1 MSRILRRPMF
11 RGGRVDGRGTGITS
25 GLGYEKGGR
34 VGYATG
40 GDIMARLSNF
50 FNSPALNP
58 DGTPVT
64 LPRRNI
70 VDDAAF
76 LIGPGKFAKAGGAG
90 LNLIKSFSK
99 ANKFPPGYPQRG
111 LKQTGG
117 YNLETLMR
125 DNKFLS
131 NQYFKDAISP
141 IISGGKEILKPI
153 GTAAKEYTLPF
164 GIGALLTGAA
174 GKMGYDAFT
183 SKGEDPDNEDA
194 ALLEAKEK
202 LKREQEF
209 RDYMAKLTENEKETA
224 KSKISGKDGIK
235 ESTKEY
241 AEILGRDK
249 ARGKD
254 VTDMLLSFAG
264 KALKPEATVKG
275 AFGEF
280 FEKEAKRPSS
290 KTKVDQAAAQLAIN
304 DYIAGRKSDRAFK
317 DAMDIFDA
325 KLRRQAEAGSVSGK
339 DFQSAL
345 TLVQERYKGQYKR
358 NSDTVISETLTGLFE
373 KPVDSVSGELDD
385 VKTEDLSEGFTI
397 LNTKKGK
404 IIIEKI
410 GETIRV
416 RDDLIV

>member
-11 RGGRVDGRGTGITS
+11 RGGRVDSRGTGIAS
-25 GLGYEKGGR
+25 GLSYEKGGR

-164 GIGALLTGAA
+164 GIGALFTGAA
-174 GKMGYDAFT
+174 GKMGYDAFM
-183 SKGEDPDNEDA
+183 SKDEDPDNQDA
-194 ALLEAKEK
+194 ALSEAEEKAKRDREFAEYMEK
-202 LKREQEF
+202 LASNKVEKIKSEIGGKEQI
-209 RDYMAKLTENEKETA
+209 DIDKEIFA
-224 KSKISGKDGIK
+224 DALGKK
-235 ESTKEY
+235 
-241 AEILGRDK
+241 K
-249 ARGKD
+249 ARIEDASNMALG
-254 VTDMLLSFAG
+254 FAG
-264 KALKPEATVKG
+264 RAFEDDATVKSALG
-275 AFGEF
+275 KF
-280 FEKEAKRPSS
+280 FTDEAKRPSAAS
-290 KTKVDQAAAQLAIN
+290 KIDQAAGSAAIN
-304 DYIAGRKSDRAFK
+304 KYI
-317 DAMDIFDA
+317 
-325 KLRRQAEAGSVSGK
+325 
-339 DFQSAL
+339 
-345 TLVQERYKGQYKR
+345 KGE
-358 NSDTVISETLTGLFE
+358 IS
-373 KPVDSVSGELDD
+373 KAELDKFFAQTD
-385 VKTEDLSEGFTI
+385 YKMSFAS
-397 LNTKKGK
+397 KKGK
-404 IIIEKI
+404 KNIASNIIEAARSYGTGYKSVDYGLRMSFDNAQTNKMDASEGQTIDKVPLTVDNI
-410 GETIRV
+410 GQIFIEDESPYRAVMITVNEENEIIR
-416 RDDLIV
+416 DPLN

>member
-11 RGGRVDGRGTGITS
+11 RGGRVDSRGTGIAS
-25 GLGYEKGGR
+25 GLGYQKGGR
-34 VGYATG
+34 VGYEPGGAVTG
-40 GDIMARLSNF
+40 GDIMSRLSNF

-90 LNLIKSFSK
+90 LNLIRQMGKQPVFPSGYKAGFKKGMKSGEPE
-99 ANKFPPGYPQRG
+99 AAP
-111 LKQTGG
+111 
-117 YNLETLMR
+117 
-125 DNKFLS
+125 FLS
-131 NQYFKDAISP
+131 NKYFKDLISP
-141 IISGGKEILKPI
+141 YTSGMKELSKEAI
-153 GTAAKEYTLPF
+153 GTVKDYGIPF
-164 GIGALLTGAA
+164 GIGSLGA
-174 GKMGYDAFT
+174 GFGLKKGYDAFM
-183 SKGEDPDNEDA
+183 SKDEDPENQDA
-194 ALLEAKEK
+194 ALLEAEEK

-275 AFGEF
+275 AFSEF
-280 FEKEAKRPSS
+280 FEEEAKRPGRTE
-290 KTKVDQAAAQLAIN
+290 KIDQAAATLAIN
-304 DYIAGRKSDRAFK
+304 EYIAGKKSKAELDRFFAQADYSTALK
-317 DAMDIFDA
+317 SRTGKKNIPINITDAAKSFGTGYKAIDFGLKISFPESQTNKMDASEGQTVDKVPLTVDNIGQIFIED
-325 KLRRQAEAGSVSGK
+325 EAPYNAIMVTIE
-339 DFQSAL
+339 D
-345 TLVQERYKGQYKR
+345 
-358 NSDTVISETLTGLFE
+358 
-373 KPVDSVSGELDD
+373 GELIRDP
-385 VKTEDLSEGFTI
+385 
-397 LNTKKGK
+397 LN
-404 IIIEKI
+404 
-410 GETIRV
+410 
-416 RDDLIV
+416 